1 MDTKL
6 NGPLGRIARVRKMME
21 ERGYDAVVIRD
32 EANLR
37 WLTGAK
43 GTFDYTFEFPH
54 VTFITADECYFHTDS
69 RYFNTFQE
77 NLPADSPWKLDMNEG
92 TMPPLGRRTRPR
104 YALSCDCR
112 RG

>member
-69 RYFNTFQE
+69 GALFMSR
-77 NLPADSPWKLDMNEG
+77 G
-92 TMPPLGRRTRPR
+92 TSV
-104 YALSCDCR
+104 LSR
-112 RG
+112 SSIIARFP